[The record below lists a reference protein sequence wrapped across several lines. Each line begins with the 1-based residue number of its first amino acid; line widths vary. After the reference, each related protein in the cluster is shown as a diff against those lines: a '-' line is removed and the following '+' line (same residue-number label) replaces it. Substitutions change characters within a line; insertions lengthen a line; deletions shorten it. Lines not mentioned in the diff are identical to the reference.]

1 MKVMVGKMLELI
13 GMVIVL
19 VGFLYGVQFSL
30 IKFEL
35 GALGIGAAVFYGGWM
50 LEKKG

>member
-1 MKVMVGKMLELI
+1 MKTTAKMLELV
-13 GMVIVL
+13 GLVVVL

-35 GALGIGAAVFYGGWM
+35 SALGIGGAIFCVGWL
-50 LEKKG
+50 LEKK